1 MGYHPKREKPPRKFT
16 RLELSEGLWVHCK
29 VTPVSKSALRA
40 EWPKHGISV
49 EETNIIIGLA
59 EAKGAKFKE

>member
-1 MGYHPKREKPPRKFT
+1 MAYHKKPEAPPRKFT

-29 VTPVSKSALRA
+29 VTPVSKSLLRKVWA
-40 EWPKHGISV
+40 ERGIPL